1 VIHSSQLPQVLLLR
15 ASLYFYLDRYYL
27 CLYSSHYILPQ
38 VLLLRAPSCV
48 DAVIITLNWS
58 SLYNNNLLI
67 RVDFEVV
74 LVLRYMYL
82 VARRWVGGKQNILH
96 RLIIGLNKDYA
107 MPCTCEES
115 Y

>member
-1 VIHSSQLPQVLLLR
+1 MYGFS
-15 ASLYFYLDRYYL
+15 YY
-27 CLYSSHYILPQ
+27 YILPQ

-67 RVDFEVV
+67 IVDFEVV

-82 VARRWVGGKQNILH
+82 VARRWVHSGWV
-96 RLIIGLNKDYA
+96 
-107 MPCTCEES
+107 ES
-115 Y
+115 KIFYTG